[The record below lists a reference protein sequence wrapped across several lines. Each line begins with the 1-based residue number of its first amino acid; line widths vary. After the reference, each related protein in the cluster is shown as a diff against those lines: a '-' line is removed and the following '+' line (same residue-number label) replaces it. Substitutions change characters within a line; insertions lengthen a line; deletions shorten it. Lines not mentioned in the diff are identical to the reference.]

1 MVFERYHLR
10 ALQMSVARHHP
21 RVFLCNT
28 LQRGA
33 EGVDKSG
40 HTMCLLLDVQLH
52 IHIALVVAAA
62 GGVQLFAHV
71 PYAAYQVQLHKGM
84 HILVFFGVNKLPGLE
99 IGQDGFQAP
108 GERLS
113 LGGGEQAAFYLHGHM
128 GKAALDIWLHQPA
141 GAPALAVEMLHQR
154 VLIAAEAPSPQF
166 GFIGI
171 RHIVFPPVLYCVLC
185 AAHPRRCSVHG
196 SSPSYTR
203 ATRGERK
210 L

>member
-1 MVFERYHLR
+1 
-10 ALQMSVARHHP
+10 
-21 RVFLCNT
+21 
-28 LQRGA
+28 
-33 EGVDKSG
+33 
-40 HTMCLLLDVQLH
+40 MCLLLDVQLH